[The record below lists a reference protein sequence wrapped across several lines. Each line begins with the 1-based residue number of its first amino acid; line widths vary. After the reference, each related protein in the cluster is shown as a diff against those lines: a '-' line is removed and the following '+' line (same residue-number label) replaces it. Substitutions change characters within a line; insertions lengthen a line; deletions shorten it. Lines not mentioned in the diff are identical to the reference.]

1 VPLTSR
7 ERVQAVL
14 NHEIPDRVPIIL
26 GASNATGISTPAYR
40 KLKQFLGIQAE
51 EKYMYDWPELGAV
64 LPDDMI
70 LERLHSDVRGVHDR
84 EPDWVREKN
93 RAREPGSAYF
103 NSWGVGSVEGDPGTW
118 FPAIHPLAGTH
129 SIDDVEAY
137 PWPDMNDP
145 TRVAHVRAE
154 AQKLAD
160 ENRYAILATP
170 WLAFPLERAFAMQ
183 RMDRFMLNLG
193 RYPDF
198 ARALLTRIAELCKTL
213 MGHFLR
219 EVGDNIDMI
228 KIGDDLGMQNS
239 LLMSP
244 RMYRQIVRPIHADYI
259 SFIKSRTKAKLFF
272 HTDGDV
278 FDLIPD
284 FLEMGVDILN
294 PVQTSAGKMSNLEEL
309 KKQFGQHI
317 IFCGAIDTHHV
328 LPFGTPDE
336 VRAEVKRIIEILG
349 KDGGYMLSSV
359 HTILPDVP
367 PENILAMVDAAVEF
381 GSYEVRR
388 TSP

>member
-1 VPLTSR
+1 MTLTSR

-14 NHEIPDRVPIIL
+14 NHETPDRVPIVL

-40 KLKQFLGIQAE
+40 KLKAYLGVEAE
-51 EKYMYDWPELGAV
+51 DRYLYDWPELGTSALDEAV
-64 LPDDMI
+64 
-70 LERLHSDVRGVHDR
+70 LERLQSDVRGVHDR
-84 EPDWVREKN
+84 EPASIREKN
-93 RAREPGSAYF
+93 QKREPGSPYF

-129 SIDDVEAY
+129 SIEDLETY
-137 PWPDMNDP
+137 PWPDMDDP

-160 ENRYAILATP
+160 ENKYAILATP
-170 WLAFPLERAFAMQ
+170 WLAFPLERAYAMQ
-183 RMDRFMLNLG
+183 RMDRFMSNLG

-198 ARALLTRIAELCKTL
+198 ARALLTKIAERCKTL

-219 EVGDNIDMI
+219 ESGDHIDMI

-244 RMYRQIVRPIHADYI
+244 KMYREIVKPIHADYI

-278 FDLIPD
+278 FPLIPD
-284 FLEMGVDILN
+284 FIEMGVDILN

-309 KKQFGQHI
+309 KRQFGKNLV
-317 IFCGAIDTHHV
+317 FCGAIDTHRI
-328 LPFGTPDE
+328 LPFGTPEE

-367 PENILAMVDAAVEF
+367 PENILAMVDAALEF
-381 GSYEVRR
+381 GRY
-388 TSP
+388 

>member
-1 VPLTSR
+1 MPLTSR
-7 ERVQAVL
+7 ERVLAVL
-14 NHEIPDRVPIIL
+14 NHEIPDRVPIII
-26 GASNATGISTPAYR
+26 GASNATGISTPTYR
-40 KLKQFLGIQAE
+40 KLKQWLGIQAE
-51 EKYMYDWPELGAV
+51 EKYLYDWPELGAAALDEMV
-64 LPDDMI
+64 

-84 EPDWVREKN
+84 EPAWVREKN
-93 RAREPGSAYF
+93 QAREPGSPYF
-103 NSWGVGSVEGDPGTW
+103 NSWGVGSIEGDPGTW
-118 FPAIHPLAGTH
+118 FPAIHPLADTH
-129 SIDDVEAY
+129 SIEDIERY

-160 ENRYAILATP
+160 ENQYAILATP

-213 MGHFLR
+213 MGHFLHGI
-219 EVGDNIDMI
+219 GDNIDMI

-244 RMYRQIVRPIHADYI
+244 KMYRQIVKPIHADYI
-259 SFIKSRTKAKLFF
+259 SFIKSRTKAKVFF

-284 FLEMGVDILN
+284 FIEMGVDILN
-294 PVQTSAGKMSNLEEL
+294 PIQTSAGKMSNLEEL
-309 KKQFGQHI
+309 KKQFGKNI
-317 IFCGAIDTHHV
+317 IFCGGIDTHHV

-336 VRAEVKRIIEILG
+336 VRAEVKRIIQILG
-349 KDGGYMLSSV
+349 QSGGYMLASV

-367 PENILAMVDAAVEF
+367 AENVLAMVDAAVEF
-381 GSYEVRR
+381 GRYD
-388 TSP
+388 

>member
-1 VPLTSR
+1 MPLTSR

-14 NHEIPDRVPIIL
+14 NHEIPDRVPIII
-26 GASNATGISTPAYR
+26 GASNATGISVPTYR
-40 KLKQFLGIQAE
+40 KLKQLLGVESE
-51 EKYMYDWPELGAV
+51 ERYLYDWPELGAAAIDEV
-64 LPDDMI
+64 I

-84 EPDWVREKN
+84 EPARVREQN
-93 RAREPGSAYF
+93 QMREPGSPYF

-118 FPAIHPLAGTH
+118 FPAIHPLAETH
-129 SIDDVEAY
+129 SIEDIESY
-137 PWPDMNDP
+137 LWPDMNDL
-145 TRVAHVRAE
+145 TRVAHVKVE

-160 ENRYAILATP
+160 ENKYAILATP

-198 ARALLTRIAELCKTL
+198 ARVLLTKIAELCKTL

-219 EVGDNIDMI
+219 EIGDNIDMI

-244 RMYRQIVRPIHADYI
+244 KMYRDIVKPIHADYI
-259 SFIKSRTKAKLFF
+259 AFIKERTKAKLFF

-278 FDLIPD
+278 FPLIPD
-284 FLEMGVDILN
+284 FIEMGVDILN
-294 PVQTSAGKMSNLEEL
+294 PIQTSAGKMSNLEEL
-309 KKQFGQHI
+309 KKQFGKNI

-336 VRAEVKRIIEILG
+336 VRAEVKRIIQILG
-349 KDGGYMLSSV
+349 QGGGYMLSSV
-359 HTILPDVP
+359 HTILPDVSA
-367 PENILAMVDAAVEF
+367 ENVLAMVDAALEF
-381 GSYEVRR
+381 GSYY
-388 TSP
+388 

>member
-1 VPLTSR
+1 MPLTSR

-14 NHEIPDRVPIIL
+14 NHEIPDRVPIVL
-26 GASNATGISTPAYR
+26 GASNATGISLPTYR
-40 KLKQFLGIQAE
+40 KLKQLLGVQSE
-51 EKYMYDWPELGAV
+51 EKYMYDWPELGAAA
-64 LPDDMI
+64 PDEAV

-84 EPDWVREKN
+84 EPAWVREKN
-93 RAREPGSAYF
+93 RMRESGSPYF

-118 FPAIHPLAGTH
+118 FPAIHPLADTH
-129 SIDDVEAY
+129 SIVDIESY

-145 TRVAHVRAE
+145 TRVAQVKAE

-160 ENRYAILATP
+160 ENQYAILATP

-198 ARALLTRIAELCKTL
+198 ARALLEKIADVCKTL

-219 EVGDNIDMI
+219 EIGDNIDMI
-228 KIGDDLGMQNS
+228 KIGDDLGMQNN

-244 RMYRQIVRPIHADYI
+244 KMYREIVKPVHADYI
-259 SFIKSRTKAKLFF
+259 AFIKSHTKAKLFF

-278 FDLIPD
+278 FNLIPD
-284 FLEMGVDILN
+284 FIEMGVDILN
-294 PVQTSAGKMSNLEEL
+294 PIQTSAGKMSNLEEL
-309 KKQFGQHI
+309 KKQFGKNI
-317 IFCGAIDTHHV
+317 VFCGAIDTHHI

-336 VRAEVKRIIEILG
+336 VRAEVKRIIGILG

-367 PENILAMVDAAVEF
+367 AENVLAMVDAALEY
-381 GSYEVRR
+381 GTYS
-388 TSP
+388 